1 MIIAVIGSGGK
12 TSLIRALA
20 AQYRSQGKTV
30 FVTTTTHMFV
40 EPDTILTEEP
50 AGSTE
55 FWCSRPWAQ
64 IAARYDTC
72 HRTDGK
78 RRHL

>member
-30 FVTTTTHMFV
+30 FVTTTTHMF
-40 EPDTILTEEP
+40 
-50 AGSTE
+50 A
-55 FWCSRPWAQ
+55 
-64 IAARYDTC
+64 
-72 HRTDGK
+72 K
-78 RRHL
+78 